1 MTTLLEFQNLES
13 GYGQVGVLKGV
24 SLQVAKGEIVA
35 LVGANGAGKS
45 TLLNTISGIVPV
57 RQGNISF
64 DGNDIVG
71 KRAAQISLL
80 GLRHVPEGRRVF
92 AELSVEDNLRLGAYG
107 APNAE
112 IEQRLQPIFEM
123 FPRLVERRTQL
134 AGTMS
139 GGEQQML
146 AIGRAVISKPRLL
159 MLDEPSMGLAPLV
172 VAEIFRLIRRLK
184 DELGIGILLVEQNAR
199 AALRIADRACVMAL
213 GKFEISGT
221 GPELLSNPAVAEAFL
236 GAHTKPVA
244 KSA

>member
-1 MTTLLEFQNLES
+1 MTTLLEFQNLEA
-13 GYGQVGVLKGV
+13 GYGQVSVLKGI
-24 SLQVAKGEIVA
+24 SLKVAKGEIVA

-45 TLLNTISGIVPV
+45 TLLNTISGVVSV
-57 RQGNISF
+57 RRGTVSF
-64 DGNDIVG
+64 DGTDLVG
-71 KRAAQISLL
+71 RRAAQISRL

-107 APNAE
+107 ASNAE
-112 IEQRLQPIFEM
+112 IEERLQPIYEM

-146 AIGRAVISKPRLL
+146 AIGRAVIAKPRLL

-172 VAEIFRLIRRLK
+172 VAEIFRLVRRLK

-199 AALRIADRACVMAL
+199 AALRIADRACVMTL
-213 GKFEISGT
+213 GRFEISGT
-221 GPELLSNPAVAEAFL
+221 GQELLGNPAVAEAFL
-236 GAHTKPVA
+236 GAHTKPMA